1 MRPGVLKGRC
11 VFLWLGLLFA
21 PVMSTM
27 AMCKPTRWT
36 EHVATFGMLGKHKRV
51 SSMPKA
57 PKTPKAPK
65 AAAPATM
72 GAITMQIVPSL
83 IRMDLERNR
92 KAGMD
97 EASIKALAQN
107 IKTHGLLQ
115 PVMLNKVADEL
126 WCVYGHR
133 RTLAAMEAGLG
144 LIPAII
150 RENMTE
156 KDIAAARVIENE
168 QHEDTSP
175 IDKAKSM
182 ALLKFVGFSQNEI
195 ADMIP
200 RTYPADVS
208 RTLSL
213 LKLPQE
219 LQDKVHNNQ
228 LTVQAALSLVPANP
242 QEQAEVAKAI
252 EVAVAP
258 LVAEGA
264 SDAAVKRASTEV
276 VLAQNAKAGT
286 TTKATRAPK
295 AAAAPRGNIND
306 VQPPAPVA
314 AAPAAPAAPA
324 PAAAAAPK
332 AAAPTK
338 TYQTREGSD
347 PQPEE
352 PAPAPRTET
361 SVRLEGLANLLS
373 LFCRL
378 EEDNSDSVGGKIS
391 TILIDCFENVIDID
405 QAFVAIKDIEK
416 A

>member
-1 MRPGVLKGRC
+1 
-11 VFLWLGLLFA
+11 
-21 PVMSTM
+21 
-27 AMCKPTRWT
+27 
-36 EHVATFGMLGKHKRV
+36 
-51 SSMPKA
+51 
-57 PKTPKAPK
+57 
-65 AAAPATM
+65 
-72 GAITMQIVPSL
+72 MQIVPSL

-97 EASIKALAQN
+97 AESIKSLAEN

-115 PVMLNKVADEL
+115 PVMLNKINDEL

-133 RTLAAMEAGLG
+133 RTLAAMEAGLPM
-144 LIPAII
+144 ISAII

-156 KDIAAARVIENE
+156 KEIAAARVIENE

-182 ALLKFVGFSQNEI
+182 LMLKAVGFSQNEI

-213 LKLPQE
+213 LKLPAE

-286 TTKATRAPK
+286 TTKATRPPKAPAAPK
-295 AAAAPRGNIND
+295 GNIND

-314 AAPAAPAAPA
+314 AAPVAAAPV
-324 PAAAAAPK
+324 AAAAP
-332 AAAPTK
+332 K

-378 EEDNSDSVGGKIS
+378 EEDNSDSVGGRIS
-391 TILIDCFENVIDID
+391 TILIDCFENVISID

>member
-1 MRPGVLKGRC
+1 
-11 VFLWLGLLFA
+11 
-21 PVMSTM
+21 
-27 AMCKPTRWT
+27 
-36 EHVATFGMLGKHKRV
+36 
-51 SSMPKA
+51 
-57 PKTPKAPK
+57 
-65 AAAPATM
+65 
-72 GAITMQIVPSL
+72 MQIVPSL
-83 IRMDLERNR
+83 IKMDLERNR

-97 EASIKALAQN
+97 AESIKALAEN

-115 PVMLNKVADEL
+115 PVMLNKVGDEL

-182 ALLKFVGFSQNEI
+182 LMLKAVGFSQNEI

-219 LQDKVHNNQ
+219 LQDKVHHNQ
-228 LTVQAALSLVPANP
+228 LTVQAALSLVPASP
-242 QEQAEVAKAI
+242 AEQAEVAKAI

-276 VLAQNAKAGT
+276 VTAQNAKQGT
-286 TTKATRAPK
+286 TTKATRPPK
-295 AAAAPRGNIND
+295 APAAPRGNIND
-306 VQPPAPVA
+306 VQPPAPA
-314 AAPAAPAAPA
+314 AAAPA
-324 PAAAAAPK
+324 PAAAAAPAPK
-332 AAAPTK
+332 AAPAPTK

-378 EEDNSDSVGGKIS
+378 EEDNSDSVGGRIS
-391 TILIDCFENVIDID
+391 TILIDCFENVVSID

>member
-1 MRPGVLKGRC
+1 
-11 VFLWLGLLFA
+11 
-21 PVMSTM
+21 
-27 AMCKPTRWT
+27 
-36 EHVATFGMLGKHKRV
+36 
-51 SSMPKA
+51 MPKA

-65 AAAPATM
+65 AAPAPV
-72 GAITMQIVPSL
+72 AITMMIVPSL
-83 IRMDLERNR
+83 IKMDLDKNR

-97 EASIKALAQN
+97 KESIAALAQN

-115 PVMLNKVADEL
+115 PVMLNKVGDEL

-133 RTLAAMEAGLG
+133 RTLAAMEAGLPV
-144 LIPAII
+144 INAII
-150 RENMTE
+150 RENMTA
-156 KDIAAARVIENE
+156 KDIEAARVIENE

-182 ALLKFVGFSQNEI
+182 LRLKMVGFSQNEI

-228 LTVQAALSLVPANP
+228 LTALAALSLVPADP
-242 QEQAEVAKAI
+242 KEQAEVAKAI
-252 EVAVAP
+252 EAAIAP

-276 VLAQNAKAGT
+276 VTAQNAKAGT
-286 TTKATRAPK
+286 TTKPTRAPK
-295 AAAAPRGNIND
+295 APAAPRGNIND

-314 AAPAAPAAPA
+314 PAPAAPAPAPVAAAPAAPA
-324 PAAAAAPK
+324 PAPVAAPAAAKAPK
-332 AAAPTK
+332 T

-378 EEDNSDSVGGKIS
+378 EEDNSDSVGGRVA

-405 QAFVAIKDIEK
+405 QAFAAIKEIEK

>member
-1 MRPGVLKGRC
+1 
-11 VFLWLGLLFA
+11 
-21 PVMSTM
+21 
-27 AMCKPTRWT
+27 
-36 EHVATFGMLGKHKRV
+36 
-51 SSMPKA
+51 MPKA

-65 AAAPATM
+65 AAAPA
-72 GAITMQIVPSL
+72 AITMQIVPSL
-83 IRMDLERNR
+83 IRMDLDKNR

-97 EASIKALAQN
+97 AESIKALAQN

-115 PVMLNKVADEL
+115 PVMLNKVNDEL

-133 RTLAAMEAGLG
+133 RTLAAMEAGLPM
-144 LIPAII
+144 ISAII
-150 RENMTE
+150 RENMSE
-156 KDIAAARVIENE
+156 KDIEAARVIENE

-182 ALLKFVGFSQNEI
+182 LRLKMVGFSQNEI

-228 LTVQAALSLVPANP
+228 LTALAALSLVPAAP
-242 QEQAEVAKAI
+242 AEQAEVAKAI
-252 EVAVAP
+252 EAVVAP
-258 LVAEGA
+258 LLAEGA

-306 VQPPAPVA
+306 VQPPVSAPAPAPVA
-314 AAPAAPAAPA
+314 PAPA
-324 PAAAAAPK
+324 PAAAAAPAAPK
-332 AAAPTK
+332 AAAAPAPTK

-405 QAFVAIKDIEK
+405 QAFAAIKDIEK

>member
-1 MRPGVLKGRC
+1 
-11 VFLWLGLLFA
+11 
-21 PVMSTM
+21 
-27 AMCKPTRWT
+27 
-36 EHVATFGMLGKHKRV
+36 
-51 SSMPKA
+51 
-57 PKTPKAPK
+57 
-65 AAAPATM
+65 
-72 GAITMQIVPSL
+72 MQIVPSL

-97 EASIKALAQN
+97 AESIKTLAQN
-107 IKTHGLLQ
+107 LKTYGLLQ
-115 PVMLNKVADEL
+115 PVMLNKVGDEL

-150 RENMTE
+150 RENMSE

-228 LTVQAALSLVPANP
+228 LTVQSALSLVPASP
-242 QEQAEVAKAI
+242 AEQAEVAKAI
-252 EVAVAP
+252 EAVVAP

-264 SDAAVKRASTEV
+264 GAAAVKRASTEV
-276 VLAQNAKAGT
+276 VLAQNAKSGT
-286 TTKATRAPK
+286 TTKATRPPK
-295 AAAAPRGNIND
+295 APAAPRGNIND
-306 VQPPAPVA
+306 VQPPAPAPVA
-314 AAPAAPAAPA
+314 AAPVAAAPVAAAA

-332 AAAPTK
+332 APAAAAPK

-416 A
+416 AFVAIKDIEKA

>member
-1 MRPGVLKGRC
+1 
-11 VFLWLGLLFA
+11 
-21 PVMSTM
+21 
-27 AMCKPTRWT
+27 
-36 EHVATFGMLGKHKRV
+36 
-51 SSMPKA
+51 
-57 PKTPKAPK
+57 
-65 AAAPATM
+65 M

-83 IRMDLERNR
+83 IKMDLERNR

-97 EASIKALAQN
+97 AESIKALAQN
-107 IKTHGLLQ
+107 LKTHGLLQ
-115 PVMLNKVADEL
+115 PVMLNKVGDEL

-150 RENMTE
+150 RENMSE

-182 ALLKFVGFSQNEI
+182 LMLKAVGFSQNEI

-252 EVAVAP
+252 EAAVAP

-276 VLAQNAKAGT
+276 VTAQNAKQGT
-286 TTKATRAPK
+286 TTKPTRAPK
-295 AAAAPRGNIND
+295 APAAPRGNIND
-306 VQPPAPVA
+306 VQPPAP
-314 AAPAAPAAPA
+314 
-324 PAAAAAPK
+324 AAAAAPK
-332 AAAPTK
+332 APAAPAAAAAAPKAPAAPAPTK
-338 TYQTREGSD
+338 TYQTRDGSD

-378 EEDNSDSVGGKIS
+378 EEDNSDSIGGLIS
-391 TILIDCFENVIDID
+391 TILIDSFENVIDLD
-405 QAFVAIKDIEK
+405 QAFAGIKDIEKAFVAIKDIEK

>member
-1 MRPGVLKGRC
+1 
-11 VFLWLGLLFA
+11 
-21 PVMSTM
+21 
-27 AMCKPTRWT
+27 
-36 EHVATFGMLGKHKRV
+36 
-51 SSMPKA
+51 
-57 PKTPKAPK
+57 
-65 AAAPATM
+65 
-72 GAITMQIVPSL
+72 
-83 IRMDLERNR
+83 
-92 KAGMD
+92 
-97 EASIKALAQN
+97 
-107 IKTHGLLQ
+107 
-115 PVMLNKVADEL
+115 
-126 WCVYGHR
+126 
-133 RTLAAMEAGLG
+133 MEAGLPM
-144 LIPAII
+144 ISAII
-150 RENMTE
+150 RENMSE
-156 KDIAAARVIENE
+156 KDIEAARVIENE

-182 ALLKFVGFSQNEI
+182 LRLKMVGFSQNEI

-200 RTYPADVS
+200 KTYPADVS

-228 LTVQAALSLVPANP
+228 LTALAALSLVPADP
-242 QEQAEVAKAI
+242 KEQAEVAQAI
-252 EVAVAP
+252 EAVVAP

-264 SDAAVKRASTEV
+264 SDAAIKRATTEV
-276 VLAQNAKAGT
+276 VTAQNVKAGT
-286 TTKATRAPK
+286 TTKPTRAPK
-295 AAAAPRGNIND
+295 AAPTPRGNIND
-306 VQPPAPVA
+306 VQPPEPAAPAAAAAAPVA
-314 AAPAAPAAPA
+314 PVAPAAPAAPA
-324 PAAAAAPK
+324 AATAKAP
-332 AAAPTK
+332 K

-405 QAFVAIKDIEK
+405 QAFAAIKDIEK

>member
-1 MRPGVLKGRC
+1 
-11 VFLWLGLLFA
+11 
-21 PVMSTM
+21 
-27 AMCKPTRWT
+27 
-36 EHVATFGMLGKHKRV
+36 
-51 SSMPKA
+51 
-57 PKTPKAPK
+57 
-65 AAAPATM
+65 
-72 GAITMQIVPSL
+72 MQIVPSL

-115 PVMLNKVADEL
+115 PVMLNKVGDEL

-150 RENMTE
+150 RENMSE

-252 EVAVAP
+252 EAAVAP

-276 VLAQNAKAGT
+276 VTAQNAKQGT
-286 TTKATRAPK
+286 TTKPTRPPK
-295 AAAAPRGNIND
+295 APAAPRGNIND
-306 VQPPAPVA
+306 VQPPAPAPVA
-314 AAPAAPAAPA
+314 AAPAAAAPAAPKAPAAAAPA
-324 PAAAAAPK
+324 PAAP
-332 AAAPTK
+332 APTK
-338 TYQTREGSD
+338 TYQTRDGSD

-405 QAFVAIKDIEK
+405 QAFAAIKDIEK

>member
-1 MRPGVLKGRC
+1 
-11 VFLWLGLLFA
+11 
-21 PVMSTM
+21 
-27 AMCKPTRWT
+27 
-36 EHVATFGMLGKHKRV
+36 
-51 SSMPKA
+51 
-57 PKTPKAPK
+57 
-65 AAAPATM
+65 
-72 GAITMQIVPSL
+72 MQIVPSL

-97 EASIKALAQN
+97 AESIKALAEN
-107 IKTHGLLQ
+107 IKTYGLLQ
-115 PVMLNKVADEL
+115 PVMLNKVGDEL

-133 RTLAAMEAGLG
+133 RTLAAMEAGLPM
-144 LIPAII
+144 ISAII
-150 RENMTE
+150 RENMSE

-219 LQDKVHNNQ
+219 LQDKVHHNQ

-276 VLAQNAKAGT
+276 VTAQNAKQGT
-286 TTKATRAPK
+286 TTKPTRAPK
-295 AAAAPRGNIND
+295 APAAPKGNIND

-314 AAPAAPAAPA
+314 AAPAPKAPAAA
-324 PAAAAAPK
+324 AAAAAAPK
-332 AAAPTK
+332 APAAPAPTK

-352 PAPAPRTET
+352 PVPAPRTET

-378 EEDNSDSVGGKIS
+378 EEDNSDSVGGRIS
-391 TILIDCFENVIDID
+391 TILIDCFENVVSID

>member
-1 MRPGVLKGRC
+1 
-11 VFLWLGLLFA
+11 
-21 PVMSTM
+21 
-27 AMCKPTRWT
+27 
-36 EHVATFGMLGKHKRV
+36 
-51 SSMPKA
+51 
-57 PKTPKAPK
+57 
-65 AAAPATM
+65 
-72 GAITMQIVPSL
+72 MQIVPSL
-83 IRMDLERNR
+83 IKMDLDKNR

-97 EASIKALAQN
+97 AESIKALAQN

-115 PVMLNKVADEL
+115 PVMLNKVNDEL

-133 RTLAAMEAGLG
+133 RTLAAMEAGLPM
-144 LIPAII
+144 ISAII
-150 RENMTE
+150 RENMSE
-156 KDIAAARVIENE
+156 KDIEAARVIENE

-182 ALLKFVGFSQNEI
+182 LRLKMVGFSQNEI

-200 RTYPADVS
+200 RTYPPDVS

-228 LTVQAALSLVPANP
+228 LTVQAALSLVPADP
-242 QEQAEVAKAI
+242 KEQAEVAKAI
-252 EVAVAP
+252 EAVVAP

-264 SDAAVKRASTEV
+264 SDAAVKRASTDV
-276 VLAQNAKAGT
+276 VTAQNAKAGT
-286 TTKATRAPK
+286 TTKATRPPK
-295 AAAAPRGNIND
+295 APAAKNGNIND

-314 AAPAAPAAPA
+314 AAPPPAPAPAAPA
-324 PAAAAAPK
+324 PAAATAKAP
-332 AAAPTK
+332 K
-338 TYQTREGSD
+338 TYQTREGAD

-378 EEDNSDSVGGKIS
+378 EEDNSDSVGGRVA
-391 TILIDCFENVIDID
+391 TILIDCFENMIDID
-405 QAFVAIKDIEK
+405 QAFAAIKEIEK

>member
-1 MRPGVLKGRC
+1 
-11 VFLWLGLLFA
+11 
-21 PVMSTM
+21 
-27 AMCKPTRWT
+27 
-36 EHVATFGMLGKHKRV
+36 
-51 SSMPKA
+51 MPKA
-57 PKTPKAPK
+57 PKAPKTPK

-97 EASIKALAQN
+97 EASIKALAEN
-107 IKTHGLLQ
+107 IKTYGLLQ
-115 PVMLNKVADEL
+115 PVMLNKVGDEL

-133 RTLAAMEAGLG
+133 RTLAAIEAGLG

-150 RENMTE
+150 RQDMSE

-182 ALLKFVGFSQNEI
+182 LMLKAVGFSQNEI

-228 LTVQAALSLVPANP
+228 LTVQSALSLVPANP

-276 VLAQNAKAGT
+276 VTAQNAKQGT
-286 TTKATRAPK
+286 TTKPTRAPK
-295 AAAAPRGNIND
+295 APAAPRGNIND
-306 VQPPAPVA
+306 VQPPAPAAASPAAA
-314 AAPAAPAAPA
+314 AAPAPAPAAAAAPA
-324 PAAAAAPK
+324 PAAAAAPAPK
-332 AAAPTK
+332 AAPAPTK

-378 EEDNSDSVGGKIS
+378 EEDNSDSVGGRIS
-391 TILIDCFENVIDID
+391 TILIDCFENMLDID

>member
-1 MRPGVLKGRC
+1 
-11 VFLWLGLLFA
+11 
-21 PVMSTM
+21 
-27 AMCKPTRWT
+27 
-36 EHVATFGMLGKHKRV
+36 
-51 SSMPKA
+51 
-57 PKTPKAPK
+57 
-65 AAAPATM
+65 
-72 GAITMQIVPSL
+72 MQIVPSL
-83 IRMDLERNR
+83 IKMDLERNR

-115 PVMLNKVADEL
+115 PVMLNKVNNEL

-213 LKLPQE
+213 LKLPQD
-219 LQDKVHNNQ
+219 LQDKVHHNQ
-228 LTVQAALSLVPANP
+228 LTVQAALSLVPADP
-242 QEQAEVAKAI
+242 VEQAEVAKAI
-252 EVAVAP
+252 EAAVAP

-276 VLAQNAKAGT
+276 VTAQNAKQGT
-286 TTKATRAPK
+286 TTKATRPPK
-295 AAAAPRGNIND
+295 APAAPRGNIND
-306 VQPPAPVA
+306 VQPPAPAPVA
-314 AAPAAPAAPA
+314 AAPAPKAPVAAP
-324 PAAAAAPK
+324 
-332 AAAPTK
+332 APTK

-352 PAPAPRTET
+352 PAPAVRTET
-361 SVRLEGLANLLS
+361 SIRLEGLANLLS

>member
-1 MRPGVLKGRC
+1 MPK
-11 VFLWLGLLFA
+11 A
-21 PVMSTM
+21 
-27 AMCKPTRWT
+27 
-36 EHVATFGMLGKHKRV
+36 
-51 SSMPKA
+51 PKA
-57 PKTPKAPK
+57 PKTPKA
-65 AAAPATM
+65 AAPAAPA
-72 GAITMQIVPSL
+72 AITMMIVPSL
-83 IRMDLERNR
+83 IRMDLDKNR

-97 EASIKALAQN
+97 KESIAALAAN

-115 PVMLNKVADEL
+115 PVMLNKVNNEL

-133 RTLAAMEAGLG
+133 RTLAVMEAGLPM
-144 LIPAII
+144 ISAII
-150 RENMTE
+150 RENMSE
-156 KDIAAARVIENE
+156 KDIEAARVIENE

-182 ALLKFVGFSQNEI
+182 LRLKMVGFSQNEI

-200 RTYPADVS
+200 KTYPADVS

-228 LTVQAALSLVPANP
+228 LTALAALSLVPAAP
-242 QEQAEVAKAI
+242 AEQTEVAKAI
-252 EVAVAP
+252 EAVVAP

-264 SDAAVKRASTEV
+264 SDAAIKRATTEV
-276 VLAQNAKAGT
+276 VTAQNAKAGT
-286 TTKATRAPK
+286 TTKPTRAPK
-295 AAAAPRGNIND
+295 APAAPRGNIND
-306 VQPPAPVA
+306 VQPPEPAAPAPAPVAPAPVAAAPVA
-314 AAPAAPAAPA
+314 AAPAAAAKA
-324 PAAAAAPK
+324 P
-332 AAAPTK
+332 K

-378 EEDNSDSVGGKIS
+378 EEDNSDSVGGRVA

-405 QAFVAIKDIEK
+405 QAFAAIKDIEK
-416 A
+416 AFAAIKEIEKA

>member
-1 MRPGVLKGRC
+1 
-11 VFLWLGLLFA
+11 
-21 PVMSTM
+21 
-27 AMCKPTRWT
+27 
-36 EHVATFGMLGKHKRV
+36 
-51 SSMPKA
+51 
-57 PKTPKAPK
+57 
-65 AAAPATM
+65 
-72 GAITMQIVPSL
+72 MQIVPSL

-150 RENMTE
+150 RENMSE

-213 LKLPQE
+213 LKLPAE

-286 TTKATRAPK
+286 TTKATRPPK
-295 AAAAPRGNIND
+295 APAAPRGNIND

-314 AAPAAPAAPA
+314 AAPVAAAPVAAAPA
-324 PAAAAAPK
+324 PKAPA

-378 EEDNSDSVGGKIS
+378 EEDNSDSVGGRIS

>member
-1 MRPGVLKGRC
+1 
-11 VFLWLGLLFA
+11 
-21 PVMSTM
+21 
-27 AMCKPTRWT
+27 
-36 EHVATFGMLGKHKRV
+36 
-51 SSMPKA
+51 MPKA
-57 PKTPKAPK
+57 PKAPKAPK
-65 AAAPATM
+65 TAAPAS
-72 GAITMQIVPSL
+72 ITMMIVPSL
-83 IRMDLERNR
+83 IKMDLDKNR

-97 EASIKALAQN
+97 KESIAALAQN

-115 PVMLNKVADEL
+115 PVMLNKVGDEL

-133 RTLAAMEAGLG
+133 RTLAAMEAGLPV
-144 LIPAII
+144 INAII

-156 KDIAAARVIENE
+156 KDIEAARVIENE

-182 ALLKFVGFSQNEI
+182 LRLKMVGFSQNEI

-228 LTVQAALSLVPANP
+228 LTALAALSLVPADP
-242 QEQAEVAKAI
+242 KEQAEVAKAI
-252 EVAVAP
+252 EAAIAP

-264 SDAAVKRASTEV
+264 SDAAIKRATTSV
-276 VLAQNAKAGT
+276 VAAQNVKAGT
-286 TTKATRAPK
+286 TTKPTRAPK
-295 AAAAPRGNIND
+295 APAAPRGNIND

-314 AAPAAPAAPA
+314 PA
-324 PAAAAAPK
+324 PAAAAPAPAPAPAPAAKAPK
-332 AAAPTK
+332 T

-378 EEDNSDSVGGKIS
+378 EEDNSDSVGGRVA

-405 QAFVAIKDIEK
+405 QAFAAIKEIEK

>member
-1 MRPGVLKGRC
+1 
-11 VFLWLGLLFA
+11 
-21 PVMSTM
+21 
-27 AMCKPTRWT
+27 
-36 EHVATFGMLGKHKRV
+36 
-51 SSMPKA
+51 
-57 PKTPKAPK
+57 
-65 AAAPATM
+65 
-72 GAITMQIVPSL
+72 MQIVPSL

-115 PVMLNKVADEL
+115 PVMLNKVGDEL

-150 RENMTE
+150 RENMSE

-252 EVAVAP
+252 EAAVAP

-276 VLAQNAKAGT
+276 VTAQNAKQGT
-286 TTKATRAPK
+286 TTKPTRAPK
-295 AAAAPRGNIND
+295 APAAPRGNIND
-306 VQPPAPVA
+306 VQPPAPAPVA
-314 AAPAAPAAPA
+314 AAPAAAAPAAPKAPAAAAPA
-324 PAAAAAPK
+324 PAAP
-332 AAAPTK
+332 APTK
-338 TYQTREGSD
+338 TYQTRDGSD

-405 QAFVAIKDIEK
+405 QAFAAIKDIEK

>member
-1 MRPGVLKGRC
+1 
-11 VFLWLGLLFA
+11 
-21 PVMSTM
+21 
-27 AMCKPTRWT
+27 
-36 EHVATFGMLGKHKRV
+36 
-51 SSMPKA
+51 
-57 PKTPKAPK
+57 
-65 AAAPATM
+65 
-72 GAITMQIVPSL
+72 MQIVPSL

-150 RENMTE
+150 RENMSE

-213 LKLPQE
+213 LKLPAE

-276 VLAQNAKAGT
+276 VLAQNAKQGT
-286 TTKATRAPK
+286 TTKATRPPK
-295 AAAAPRGNIND
+295 APAAPRGNIND

-314 AAPAAPAAPA
+314 AAPVAAAPVAAAPVAAAPA
-324 PAAAAAPK
+324 PKAPA

-378 EEDNSDSVGGKIS
+378 EEDNSDSVGGRIS

>member
-1 MRPGVLKGRC
+1 MPK
-11 VFLWLGLLFA
+11 A
-21 PVMSTM
+21 
-27 AMCKPTRWT
+27 
-36 EHVATFGMLGKHKRV
+36 
-51 SSMPKA
+51 PKA
-57 PKTPKAPK
+57 PKTPKA
-65 AAAPATM
+65 AAPAAPA
-72 GAITMQIVPSL
+72 AITMQIVPSL
-83 IRMDLERNR
+83 IRMDLDKNR

-97 EASIKALAQN
+97 AESIKALAQN

-115 PVMLNKVADEL
+115 PVMLNKVNDEL

-133 RTLAAMEAGLG
+133 RTLAAIEAGLPM
-144 LIPAII
+144 ISAII
-150 RENMTE
+150 RENMSE
-156 KDIAAARVIENE
+156 KDIEAARVIENE

-182 ALLKFVGFSQNEI
+182 LRLKMVGFSQNEI

-228 LTVQAALSLVPANP
+228 LTALAALSLVPAAP
-242 QEQAEVAKAI
+242 AEQAEVAKAI
-252 EVAVAP
+252 EAAVAP

-264 SDAAVKRASTEV
+264 SDAAIKRASTEV
-276 VLAQNAKAGT
+276 VTAQNAKAGT
-286 TTKATRAPK
+286 TTKATRPPK
-295 AAAAPRGNIND
+295 AAPTPRGNIND
-306 VQPPAPVA
+306 VQPPEPAAAAAAPAAAA
-314 AAPAAPAAPA
+314 AAPAAPAAATAKA
-324 PAAAAAPK
+324 P
-332 AAAPTK
+332 K
-338 TYQTREGSD
+338 TYQTREGAG

-378 EEDNSDSVGGKIS
+378 EEDNSDAVGGRIS

-405 QAFVAIKDIEK
+405 QAFAAIKDIEK

>member
-1 MRPGVLKGRC
+1 
-11 VFLWLGLLFA
+11 
-21 PVMSTM
+21 
-27 AMCKPTRWT
+27 
-36 EHVATFGMLGKHKRV
+36 
-51 SSMPKA
+51 
-57 PKTPKAPK
+57 
-65 AAAPATM
+65 
-72 GAITMQIVPSL
+72 MQIVPSL
-83 IRMDLERNR
+83 IKMDLERNR

-107 IKTHGLLQ
+107 LKTHGLLQ
-115 PVMLNKVADEL
+115 PVMLNKVGDEL

-150 RENMTE
+150 RENMSE

-182 ALLKFVGFSQNEI
+182 LMLKAVGFSQNEI

-228 LTVQAALSLVPANP
+228 LTVQSALSLVPASP
-242 QEQAEVAKAI
+242 AEQAEVAKAI
-252 EVAVAP
+252 EAVVAP
-258 LVAEGA
+258 LVADGA

-276 VLAQNAKAGT
+276 VTAQNAKAGT
-286 TTKATRAPK
+286 TTKATRPPK
-295 AAAAPRGNIND
+295 APAAPRGNIND
-306 VQPPAPVA
+306 VQPPAPAPVAAAAA
-314 AAPAAPAAPA
+314 AAPAAPAAA
-324 PAAAAAPK
+324 P
-332 AAAPTK
+332 K

-378 EEDNSDSVGGKIS
+378 EEDNSDSVGGRIS

>member
-1 MRPGVLKGRC
+1 
-11 VFLWLGLLFA
+11 
-21 PVMSTM
+21 
-27 AMCKPTRWT
+27 
-36 EHVATFGMLGKHKRV
+36 
-51 SSMPKA
+51 
-57 PKTPKAPK
+57 
-65 AAAPATM
+65 
-72 GAITMQIVPSL
+72 
-83 IRMDLERNR
+83 
-92 KAGMD
+92 
-97 EASIKALAQN
+97 
-107 IKTHGLLQ
+107 
-115 PVMLNKVADEL
+115 
-126 WCVYGHR
+126 
-133 RTLAAMEAGLG
+133 MEAGLPM
-144 LIPAII
+144 ISAII
-150 RENMTE
+150 RENMSE
-156 KDIAAARVIENE
+156 KDIEAARVIENE

-182 ALLKFVGFSQNEI
+182 LRLKMVGFSQNEI

-200 RTYPADVS
+200 KTYPADVS

-228 LTVQAALSLVPANP
+228 LTALAALSLVPAAP
-242 QEQAEVAKAI
+242 AEQAEVAKAI
-252 EVAVAP
+252 EAVVAP

-264 SDAAVKRASTEV
+264 SDAAIKRATTEV
-276 VLAQNAKAGT
+276 VTAQNAKVGT
-286 TTKATRAPK
+286 TTKPTRAPK
-295 AAAAPRGNIND
+295 AAPTPRGNIND
-306 VQPPAPVA
+306 VQPPEPAAAAAPAA
-314 AAPAAPAAPA
+314 AAPAAPAAAATAKA
-324 PAAAAAPK
+324 P
-332 AAAPTK
+332 K

-405 QAFVAIKDIEK
+405 QAFAAIKDIEK

>member
-1 MRPGVLKGRC
+1 
-11 VFLWLGLLFA
+11 
-21 PVMSTM
+21 
-27 AMCKPTRWT
+27 
-36 EHVATFGMLGKHKRV
+36 
-51 SSMPKA
+51 MPKA
-57 PKTPKAPK
+57 PKAPKTPK

-83 IRMDLERNR
+83 IKMDLERNR

-97 EASIKALAQN
+97 AESIKALAQN

-115 PVMLNKVADEL
+115 PVMLNKVGDEL

-133 RTLAAMEAGLG
+133 RTLAAMEAGLPT
-144 LIPAII
+144 ISAII
-150 RENMTE
+150 RQDMSE

-182 ALLKFVGFSQNEI
+182 LMLKAVGFSQNEI

-219 LQDKVHNNQ
+219 LQDKVHSNQ
-228 LTVQAALSLVPANP
+228 MTVQAALSLVPANP

-286 TTKATRAPK
+286 TTKATRPPK
-295 AAAAPRGNIND
+295 APAAPRGNIND
-306 VQPPAPVA
+306 VQPPAA
-314 AAPAAPAAPA
+314 AA
-324 PAAAAAPK
+324 AAAAAPK
-332 AAAPTK
+332 AAAAPTK

-378 EEDNSDSVGGKIS
+378 EEDNSDSVGGRCA

>member
-1 MRPGVLKGRC
+1 MPK
-11 VFLWLGLLFA
+11 A
-21 PVMSTM
+21 
-27 AMCKPTRWT
+27 
-36 EHVATFGMLGKHKRV
+36 
-51 SSMPKA
+51 PKA
-57 PKTPKAPK
+57 PKTPKA
-65 AAAPATM
+65 AAPA
-72 GAITMQIVPSL
+72 AITMMIVPSL
-83 IRMDLERNR
+83 IKMDLDKNR

-97 EASIKALAQN
+97 AESIKALAQN

-115 PVMLNKVADEL
+115 PVMLNKVNNEL

-133 RTLAAMEAGLG
+133 RTLAAMEAGLPM
-144 LIPAII
+144 ISAII
-150 RENMTE
+150 RENMSD
-156 KDIAAARVIENE
+156 KDIEAARVIENE

-182 ALLKFVGFSQNEI
+182 LRLKMVGFSQNEI

-219 LQDKVHNNQ
+219 LQDKVHQNQ
-228 LTVQAALSLVPANP
+228 LTALAALSLVPAAP
-242 QEQAEVAKAI
+242 AEQAEVAKAI
-252 EVAVAP
+252 EAVVAP
-258 LVAEGA
+258 LLVEGA
-264 SDAAVKRASTEV
+264 SDAAIKRATTEV
-276 VLAQNAKAGT
+276 VTAQNAKAGT
-286 TTKATRAPK
+286 TTKATRPPK
-295 AAAAPRGNIND
+295 APAAKNGNIND
-306 VQPPAPVA
+306 VQPPAPAPTQAPAAAPVA
-314 AAPAAPAAPA
+314 AAPAPAAPA
-324 PAAAAAPK
+324 PAAAAP
-332 AAAPTK
+332 AAATAKAPK

-361 SVRLEGLANLLS
+361 SVRIEGLANLLS

-405 QAFVAIKDIEK
+405 QAFAAIKDIEK

>member
-1 MRPGVLKGRC
+1 
-11 VFLWLGLLFA
+11 
-21 PVMSTM
+21 
-27 AMCKPTRWT
+27 
-36 EHVATFGMLGKHKRV
+36 
-51 SSMPKA
+51 
-57 PKTPKAPK
+57 
-65 AAAPATM
+65 
-72 GAITMQIVPSL
+72 MQIVPSL
-83 IRMDLERNR
+83 IKMDLERNR

-97 EASIKALAQN
+97 EASIKALAEN

-115 PVMLNKVADEL
+115 PVMLNKVGDEL

-133 RTLAAMEAGLG
+133 RTLAAMEAGLPM
-144 LIPAII
+144 ISAII
-150 RENMTE
+150 RENMSE

-213 LKLPQE
+213 LKLPAE

-286 TTKATRAPK
+286 TTKATRPPKAPAAPK
-295 AAAAPRGNIND
+295 GNIND

-314 AAPAAPAAPA
+314 AAPVAAAPV
-324 PAAAAAPK
+324 AAAAP
-332 AAAPTK
+332 K

-378 EEDNSDSVGGKIS
+378 EEDNSDSVGGRIS

>member
-1 MRPGVLKGRC
+1 
-11 VFLWLGLLFA
+11 
-21 PVMSTM
+21 
-27 AMCKPTRWT
+27 
-36 EHVATFGMLGKHKRV
+36 
-51 SSMPKA
+51 MPKA
-57 PKTPKAPK
+57 PKTPKTPK
-65 AAAPATM
+65 AAAPA
-72 GAITMQIVPSL
+72 AITMMIVPSL
-83 IRMDLERNR
+83 IKMDLDKNR

-97 EASIKALAQN
+97 AESIKALAAN

-115 PVMLNKVADEL
+115 PVMLNKVNNEL

-133 RTLAAMEAGLG
+133 RTLAVMEAGLPM
-144 LIPAII
+144 ISAII
-150 RENMTE
+150 RENMSE

-219 LQDKVHNNQ
+219 LQDKVHNSQ
-228 LTVQAALSLVPANP
+228 LTVQAALSLVPASP
-242 QEQAEVAKAI
+242 AEQAEVAKAI
-252 EVAVAP
+252 EAAVAP

-276 VLAQNAKAGT
+276 VTAQNAKQGT
-286 TTKATRAPK
+286 TTKPTRAPK
-295 AAAAPRGNIND
+295 APAAPRGNIND

-314 AAPAAPAAPA
+314 AAPAPVAPA
-324 PAAAAAPK
+324 PAAPKAAAAAP
-332 AAAPTK
+332 APTK

-378 EEDNSDSVGGKIS
+378 EEDNSDSVGGRIS

-405 QAFVAIKDIEK
+405 QAFAAIKDIEK

>member
-1 MRPGVLKGRC
+1 
-11 VFLWLGLLFA
+11 
-21 PVMSTM
+21 
-27 AMCKPTRWT
+27 
-36 EHVATFGMLGKHKRV
+36 
-51 SSMPKA
+51 
-57 PKTPKAPK
+57 
-65 AAAPATM
+65 
-72 GAITMQIVPSL
+72 
-83 IRMDLERNR
+83 
-92 KAGMD
+92 MD

-133 RTLAAMEAGLG
+133 RTLAAMEAGLPM
-144 LIPAII
+144 ISAII
-150 RENMTE
+150 RENMSE

-213 LKLPQE
+213 LKLPAE

-276 VLAQNAKAGT
+276 VLAQNAKQGT

-295 AAAAPRGNIND
+295 APAAPRGNIND
-306 VQPPAPVA
+306 VQPPAPAPVA
-314 AAPAAPAAPA
+314 AAPKAPAAAPAA

-332 AAAPTK
+332 AAAAAPK

-347 PQPEE
+347 PQPEA

-378 EEDNSDSVGGKIS
+378 EEDNSDSVGGRIS
-391 TILIDCFENVIDID
+391 TILIDCFENVISID

>member
-1 MRPGVLKGRC
+1 MPR
-11 VFLWLGLLFA
+11 A
-21 PVMSTM
+21 
-27 AMCKPTRWT
+27 
-36 EHVATFGMLGKHKRV
+36 
-51 SSMPKA
+51 PKA
-57 PKTPKAPK
+57 PKAPK
-65 AAAPATM
+65 AAPAAPA
-72 GAITMQIVPSL
+72 AITMMIVPSL
-83 IRMDLERNR
+83 IRMDLDKNR

-97 EASIKALAQN
+97 KESIAALAQN

-115 PVMLNKVADEL
+115 PVMLNKVNDEL

-133 RTLAAMEAGLG
+133 RTLAVMEAGLPM
-144 LIPAII
+144 ISAII
-150 RENMTE
+150 RENMSE
-156 KDIAAARVIENE
+156 KDIEAARVIENE

-182 ALLKFVGFSQNEI
+182 LRLKMVGFSQNEI

-228 LTVQAALSLVPANP
+228 LTALAALSLVPADP
-242 QEQAEVAKAI
+242 KEQAEVAKAI
-252 EVAVAP
+252 EAVVAP

-264 SDAAVKRASTEV
+264 SDAAIKRASTEV
-276 VLAQNAKAGT
+276 VTAQNAKAGT
-286 TTKATRAPK
+286 TTKATRPPK
-295 AAAAPRGNIND
+295 AAPTPRGNIND
-306 VQPPAPVA
+306 VQPPEPAAA

-324 PAAAAAPK
+324 AAATAKAP
-332 AAAPTK
+332 K
-338 TYQTREGSD
+338 TYQIREGSD

-405 QAFVAIKDIEK
+405 QAFAAIKDIEK